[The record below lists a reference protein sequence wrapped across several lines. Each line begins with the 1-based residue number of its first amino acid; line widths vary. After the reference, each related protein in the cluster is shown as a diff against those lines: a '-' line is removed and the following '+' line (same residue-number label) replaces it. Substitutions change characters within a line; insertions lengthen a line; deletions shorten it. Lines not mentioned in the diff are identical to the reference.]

1 MQNKELFTGL
11 KVVELASVLAG
22 PSVGQFFAELGAEV
36 IKVENLHGGGDVT
49 RTWKGNSEHTGDVS
63 AYFSSVNW
71 GKKSLALDLSKKEG
85 QEIVQELT
93 TKADLVIASY
103 KPGDAEKLG
112 VDYITL
118 SKLNRGLIYG
128 QITGYG
134 TDNERVGYD
143 AVIQAES
150 GFMDLNGTPDSG
162 PTKMPVALI
171 DVLAAHHLK
180 EGLLLALLRR
190 FQTRE
195 GELVEVSLIQ
205 AALSSLANQATN
217 WLVANT
223 LPTRKGSE
231 HPNIAPY
238 GENFETSDKKRVL
251 LAVGSDRQFHNLCNI
266 LNVSDLG
273 FDPRFKTNPDRVKNR
288 TTLAGFLSTAI
299 AQKSSLEFMKECN
312 HFKIPAGII
321 QNVKEALSMKEADSI
336 IFNNHISG
344 LRQIISIHDG
354 LRSETTHILP
364 PPHFGQHTNQ
374 VLNENLGFSDE
385 KLDLLRKSGLIN

>member
-49 RTWKGNSEHTGDVS
+49 RTWKGNGEQTGDVS

-85 QEIVQELT
+85 REIVQQLAS
-93 TKADLVIASY
+93 KADLIIASY

-112 VDYITL
+112 VDYGTL

-128 QITGYG
+128 QVTGYG
-134 TDNERVGYD
+134 PDNERVGYD

-180 EGLLLALLRR
+180 EGLLL
-190 FQTRE
+190 
-195 GELVEVSLIQ
+195 
-205 AALSSLANQATN
+205 
-217 WLVANT
+217 
-223 LPTRKGSE
+223 
-231 HPNIAPY
+231 
-238 GENFETSDKKRVL
+238 
-251 LAVGSDRQFHNLCNI
+251 
-266 LNVSDLG
+266 
-273 FDPRFKTNPDRVKNR
+273 
-288 TTLAGFLSTAI
+288 
-299 AQKSSLEFMKECN
+299 
-312 HFKIPAGII
+312 
-321 QNVKEALSMKEADSI
+321 
-336 IFNNHISG
+336 
-344 LRQIISIHDG
+344 
-354 LRSETTHILP
+354 
-364 PPHFGQHTNQ
+364 
-374 VLNENLGFSDE
+374 
-385 KLDLLRKSGLIN
+385 